1 MPIQWI
7 WEGTQAPTYFFFN
20 AAQVISASETEIP
33 WIGCPK
39 SQLVPWKRE
48 VNCSAS
54 LAAELVQKGSLLWPQ
69 VNGPGTLEKGPLTF
83 CSSTEDVN
91 LGAVGD
97 RHFFFFF
104 LPNRPGNRKAFFPKR
119 EEPKQNSAGNPV
131 VAREGF
137 QCIPRMS
144 GQLPISSQGPAVSL
158 GPMRHGVVPSQISKQ

>member
-83 CSSTEDVN
+83 CNSTEDVN

-97 RHFFFFF
+97 RHFFFLFF
-104 LPNRPGNRKAFFPKR
+104 AKQTRKQEGILPQKRGTKAKLSRKSSGGERGLSVYPKNVRSASYQFPRPSCILGSHETRGCPFP
-119 EEPKQNSAGNPV
+119 N
-131 VAREGF
+131 
-137 QCIPRMS
+137 
-144 GQLPISSQGPAVSL
+144 L
-158 GPMRHGVVPSQISKQ
+158 